1 MMPRMWEGARPDPAR
16 RALLLGALA
25 ALPALAGCGVR
36 LEDDAPRVP
45 LVPTREPVPAESLLT
60 ALTRDTLRLAGLAAA
75 TPGALAA
82 DLAPLHVRQHTVL
95 RGALVAR
102 GVPAEALG
110 TPSATPEPTTFP
122 TTSAT
127 GTASPS
133 PAPSVGATA
142 ASAVATLAAAEGSAA
157 AGANRF
163 TDVEADLRAT
173 VAALHAQRYAAARLL
188 TGRAPKVPTDPVA
201 GDVVEELAAR
211 TAGATYLLEVAA
223 ARSSGAQRRRAR
235 ATLVVLAGLFA
246 DQVAGG
252 SRPEDSLGIPL
263 PFPVATGADAAR
275 LARTALTALRD
286 AHGARLEPLLTT
298 LGAPGWAA
306 ATRWLG
312 TAETECHR
320 WGVPLAPFPGLT

>member
-95 RGALVAR
+95 RAALIAR
-102 GVPAEALG
+102 GVPPEALG
-110 TPSATPEPTTFP
+110 TPSATPGP
-122 TTSAT
+122 TTSASPSPT
-127 GTASPS
+127 VTASPS
-133 PAPSVGATA
+133 PAPSAGAA
-142 ASAVATLAAAEGSAA
+142 ATAVATLAAAEGSAA

-163 TDVEADLRAT
+163 TGVEADLRAT

-188 TGRAPKVPTDPVA
+188 TGRAPAVPTDPVA

-235 ATLVVLAGLFA
+235 ATLVGLAGLFA

-263 PFPVATGADAAR
+263 PFPVATAADAAR

-286 AHGARLEPLLTT
+286 AHGARLDPLLTT
-298 LGAPGWAA
+298 LGSPGWAA

-312 TAETECHR
+312 TVEAECHR